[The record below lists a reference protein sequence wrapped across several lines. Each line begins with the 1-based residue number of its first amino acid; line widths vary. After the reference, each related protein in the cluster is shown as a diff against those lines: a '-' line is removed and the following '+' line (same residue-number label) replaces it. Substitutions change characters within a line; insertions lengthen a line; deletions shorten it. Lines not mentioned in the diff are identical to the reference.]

1 MEGLTIDN
9 NNNDNIPKALRK
21 SIETSEKLQEKFSP
35 ILEQEKKMQQ
45 LVEGVNIPKFEVS
58 TQALDAMRNIT
69 DNSAMRIAQDNMNVM
84 KSRALQMSPKIN
96 AAIAS
101 ANNNAFK
108 SIGKLAIKSSLHNYQ
123 FDIPA
128 IKILD
133 DLGKNATANLISG
146 LNTLVNN
153 SAMRE
158 IQSITSRLGK
168 WLQTIDFSP
177 LTSILENIRAAGF
190 DHDYRE
196 VNDVFLKAMFDA
208 KWFPYAGWI
217 ASFRIVHEMLEIL
230 NSSRAS
236 KNRIKRIDRLIF
248 SYYDKDEIDNFKR
261 RWRKMGLPSYMIR
274 ILVQAVQAYHRREYA
289 LTVSALSTLWEGII
303 QEKVNDNSYRVSRK
317 TRENLTKLIEENEFD
332 KIFAS
337 FCEEFIFYDCRKVE
351 EVKPDSSGINVMII
365 NTQAFA
371 SSLKEDGRSKEAR
384 IIYSKRDEF
393 GSRRPIDVIKANR
406 PIIILDEPQK
416 MGGEVTQKALRNF
429 NPLFSLNYSATH
441 AKHHNLIYVL
451 DALDAFNK
459 KLVKKIEVKGFE
471 VKNFRGTDSYLYLE
485 QIVLSSKKPPMAKI
499 ELEIGYNKSINRE
512 SRILGV
518 GEDLYYVSQEMEQY
532 KGYTISEIDP
542 LRGTVTF
549 TNGEVISTG
558 DIVGDISE
566 KDMRRIQIR
575 ETILSHFEKEEKLF
589 DKGIKCLSLFFI
601 DEVAKYRQY
610 DENGDEVLGEYGK
623 MFEQEYINVLNEY
636 VTLLDTPYQR
646 YLKSTCS
653 DVEEVHKGYF
663 SIDKKGHAI
672 DSKVKRGSE
681 FSDDISAYDLILKNK
696 ERLLSFD
703 EPTRFI
709 FSHSALREGWDNPN
723 VFQICTLKHS
733 DSNTAKR
740 QEVGR
745 GLRLCVNQNGNRMD
759 VESCGETVH
768 DINVLTVIASESYKT
783 FVTDLQSDIK
793 TVLYDRPTVATSEYF
808 KGKYIKVD
816 DVPTLIDD
824 ETANAIEFYLI
835 QNGYVDMKRK
845 VTDKYRQEIKSGT
858 VAELPDELKPMAEG
872 IHTLIQSVYDDSIL
886 QDMFTD
892 GHETKVKDNPLND
905 NFAKKEFQALWREIN
920 HKYAYTVEFDSDE
933 LIKKAI
939 AHIDEKLFVS
949 ELQYTTTIGR
959 QKAEMNEYEVE
970 RGASFTGEKTR
981 TQTLK
986 HAETSRI
993 KYDLIGKVAEGTTLT
1008 RKTVSAILQGIRA
1021 DKLYMFKNNPEEF
1034 ITKVIRL
1041 INEQKATMIVEHI
1054 SYDTIEGE
1062 YDSTIFTAE
1071 KNTQSFDKAFLA
1083 KKAIQ
1088 DYVFTDGSAEKSIER
1103 KFAEDLDAAAEV
1115 CVYAKLPRTF
1125 QIPTPVG
1132 NYSPDWAIAF
1142 YEGTVKHIFFVAE
1155 TKGTMETLN
1164 LRPIEQAKISCA
1176 KKLFNEM
1183 SNSKVVYHD
1192 VDSYQSLLNIMNDP
1206 SLDKKVCE

>member
-1 MEGLTIDN
+1 M
-9 NNNDNIPKALRK
+9 
-21 SIETSEKLQEKFSP
+21 KFNFK
-35 ILEQEKKMQQ
+35 IQQYQTDAVDAVVKVFNGQGFHDKINYIRDLGNTEQNLSSQVSFDENEIMDDTGYKNE
-45 LVEGVNIPKFEVS
+45 LVELSDEQLLQNIQNLQS
-58 TQALDAMRNIT
+58 QNNI
-69 DNSAMRIAQDNMNVM
+69 
-84 KSRALQMSPKIN
+84 KLSP
-96 AAIAS
+96 
-101 ANNNAFK
+101 
-108 SIGKLAIKSSLHNYQ
+108 SLV
-123 FDIPA
+123 
-128 IKILD
+128 K
-133 DLGKNATANLISG
+133 DLGRCSLDIEMETGTGKTYVYIKTMFELNKKYGWSKFIVVVPSIAIREGVKKSFEITADHF
-146 LNTLVNN
+146 
-153 SAMRE
+153 ME
-158 IQSITSRLGK
+158 HYGK
-168 WLQTIDFSP
+168 
-177 LTSILENIRAAGF
+177 
-190 DHDYRE
+190 
-196 VNDVFLKAMFDA
+196 KARF
-208 KWFPYAGWI
+208 FIY
-217 ASFRIVHEMLEIL
+217 
-230 NSSRAS
+230 NSS
-236 KNRIKRIDRLIF
+236 NLNQL
-248 SYYDKDEIDNFKR
+248 DNF
-261 RWRKMGLPSYMIR
+261 S
-274 ILVQAVQAYHRREYA
+274 
-289 LTVSALSTLWEGII
+289 S
-303 QEKVNDNSYRVSRK
+303 
-317 TRENLTKLIEENEFD
+317 
-332 KIFAS
+332 
-337 FCEEFIFYDCRKVE
+337 
-351 EVKPDSSGINVMII
+351 SSGINVMII

-371 SSLKEDGRSKEAR
+371 ASLNEEKNVEGRKGDAAAR

-416 MGGEVTQKALRNF
+416 MGGAVTQKALKNF
-429 NPLFSLNYSATH
+429 NPLFTLNYSATH
-441 AKHHNLIYVL
+441 AKQHNLIYVL

-499 ELEIGYNKSINRE
+499 ELEIGYKKSINRE
-512 SRILGV
+512 PRTLGV
-518 GEDLYYVSQEMEQY
+518 GDDLYYVSQEMEQY

-542 LRGTVTF
+542 LRSTVTF
-549 TNGEVISTG
+549 TNGEVIKAG
-558 DIVGDISE
+558 DVVGDVSQ

-589 DKGIKCLSLFFI
+589 NMGIKCLSLFFI

-610 DENGDEVLGEYGK
+610 DENGDEVLGEYGV
-623 MFEQEYINVLNEY
+623 MFEEEYLNALNEY
-636 VTLLDTPYQR
+636 TTLLDTPYQK

-653 DVEEVHKGYF
+653 DVSAVHKGYF
-663 SIDKKGHAI
+663 SIDKKTGHSI
-672 DSKVKRGSE
+672 DSKLKRGSE

-759 VESCGETVH
+759 VESCGASVH
-768 DINVLTVIASESYKT
+768 DINTLTVIASESYKT

-793 TVLYDRPTVATSEYF
+793 TVLYDRPTVATKEYF
-808 KGKYIKVD
+808 KGKYVKVD

-824 ETANAIEFYLI
+824 STANKIYKYLI
-835 QNGYVDMKRK
+835 RNDYIDDDDK
-845 VTDKYRQEIKSGT
+845 VTDSYRQDIKSGT
-858 VAELPDELKPMAEG
+858 VAELPDELKPLADG
-872 IHTLIQSVYDDSIL
+872 IHTLIQAVYDDSVL
-886 QDMFTD
+886 KDMFTD
-892 GHETKVKDNPLND
+892 GHETKVKDNPLNE
-905 NFAKKEFQALWREIN
+905 NFAKKEFQALWKQIN

-949 ELQYTTTIGR
+949 ELQYTATIGR

-986 HAETSRI
+986 HAETSQI

-1021 DKLYMFKNNPEEF
+1021 EKIHMFKNNPEEF

-1062 YDSTIFTAE
+1062 YDSNIFTAE

-1103 KFAEDLDAAAEV
+1103 KFAEDLDRADEV

-1142 YEGTVKHIFFVAE
+1142 YEGKVKHIFFIAE
-1155 TKGTMETLN
+1155 TKGTMESLE

-1183 SNSKVVYHD
+1183 SNSKVKYHD
-1192 VDSYQSLLNIMNDP
+1192 VDSYQSLLNII
-1206 SLDKKVCE
+1206 EFI